1 MLWLCAAETQSNIE
15 VVLCCFFYFKFYTVL
30 PPLPPSSIL
39 AWVEGL
45 KVWEFKEYY
54 VAPEFWINFIIHE
67 TMVFLIKYDAVQFYF
82 MW

>member
-1 MLWLCAAETQSNIE
+1 M
-15 VVLCCFFYFKFYTVL
+15 CCGNTVKHWSRALLFFFYFKFYTVL
-30 PPLPPSSIL
+30 PPLPPSAIL
-39 AWVEGL
+39 AWLEGL